1 MTDLPLLREALAKMT
16 EGPWLDNGTEATDED
31 CQETIIETS
40 PRYTGVDFEIPV
52 AGDMDRRRA
61 DIAGIV
67 TLVNAAPALLTL
79 AQRALEAE
87 AETAKLANGVISLTA
102 DNLQLRA
109 EVARLT
115 ALLHRVVMLL
125 DASSCYSCGAEP
137 GCNIDC
143 GLCHLTAELQREGLA
158 PKERDDERDK

>member
-1 MTDLPLLREALAKMT
+1 MCDYPTCPTCGVMLPCVVHSGTTIPCEAAVYV
-16 EGPWLDNGTEATDED
+16 PP
-31 CQETIIETS
+31 C
-40 PRYTGVDFEIPV
+40 PRC
-52 AGDMDRRRA
+52 
-61 DIAGIV
+61 
-67 TLVNAAPALLTL
+67 
-79 AQRALEAE
+79 AE
-87 AETAKLANGVISLTA
+87 
-102 DNLQLRA
+102 LQA

-158 PKERDDERDK
+158 PKENR